1 MTHTPSHPIFA
12 VDVGTAVFE
21 KLSML
26 TSYAQHAILFCSL
39 CVGRLDEIIYVP
51 LPDEKS
57 RQTILRM
64 MLRQYSVAVNVDL
77 TFLARILIGVSGAGI
92 VDFCRQ
98 ACAEAIRESTENK
111 QKPEYLN
118 LDSDSHADNS
128 GYEIQRNHFET
139 AMKFLPHL
147 TASEHDL
154 QKYEA
159 FTQMWQFPFRWN
171 SPFHILTHSQNYN
184 ENGKKF
190 RLNNFPCYIV
200 VTLIR

>member
-1 MTHTPSHPIFA
+1 M
-12 VDVGTAVFE
+12 
-21 KLSML
+21 
-26 TSYAQHAILFCSL
+26 FCSS

-57 RQTILRM
+57 RQAILRM
-64 MLRQYSVAVNVDL
+64 MLRQYSVAVDVDL

-98 ACAEAIRESTENK
+98 ACMEAIRKFTENK

-118 LDSDSHADNS
+118 LDIDLHADNS

-139 AMKFLPHL
+139 AIKFLPHL
-147 TASEHDL
+147 TIPENDL

-159 FTQMWQFPFRWN
+159 FKQMWEFPFRRN
-171 SPFHILTHSQNYN
+171 SPFHVFTHSQNYN
-184 ENGKKF
+184 ENGKKI

-200 VTLIR
+200 VSFIR